1 MSYSYDN
8 YERLQE
14 NCFQKF
20 GMQSF
25 IFDSNQNNLEKER
38 GQQQATRRLF
48 WRANFLPQQCQTTAK
63 IFDKLSNKTEEHC
76 HYLVLIIA
84 YTI

>member
-1 MSYSYDN
+1 MIHSCDN
-8 YERLQE
+8 FERLQE

-25 IFDSNQNNLEKER
+25 KFDFNQNNLEKER

-48 WRANFLPQQCQTTAK
+48 WRANFLPQQCRTMGQ
-63 IFDKLSNKTEEHC
+63 IFN
-76 HYLVLIIA
+76 
-84 YTI
+84 